1 MSDLNQGTWAE
12 NISSAESGKE
22 ADALQQAVQTT
33 EENAGI
39 LREKKTGRTETEE
52 TKRMKEHFGFFG
64 PASLL
69 FAVFYAFC
77 MFRNGAGITFPFFAA
92 ASLLFLHLSLTK
104 LGTTLKKGSGF
115 YMAAIMLL
123 GISTFCTDDFR
134 IIFFNKLGIFLLMM
148 SLLLKQYFDTSKWG
162 LGKFLGSICQL
173 TFSSMGEA
181 GRPFRD
187 ASEYRRKRT
196 VKDDKRIW
204 AVGIGFLIGVPLVL
218 AVLLLLSSA
227 DALFRQ
233 LTSKF
238 VENINLAN
246 IMNVLF
252 RIAFMFLAAYCL
264 TSYLCRKQIK
274 EEVKDHRTGEPVMAI
289 TVTSMLTAL
298 YLVFSVIQIAS
309 LFMGKMQL
317 PEGYSYA
324 AYAREGFFQLLV
336 VSLLNLVI
344 VLTALSF
351 FRSSK
356 ALKVILTM
364 MSLCTFIMIASSAM
378 RMIIYIRYY
387 YLTFLRVLV
396 LWALALLTVL
406 FIGVVINI
414 YRESFPLFRY
424 SMAVVTV
431 LYLALS
437 FAHPDYIIA
446 KVNVENTLVM
456 RQGSSAVWEAYE
468 PYEDYRYLSYLSA
481 DAAPAL
487 VPYLEKLGYNMEAFY
502 ENYPVKY
509 MKAIISDW
517 QGRNSSDTFGYYWM
531 EYMQSRTENFGIRTF
546 NVSRYR
552 MLKLLEEGA
561 Q

>member
-1 MSDLNQGTWAE
+1 MSELNQGTWAE
-12 NISSAESGKE
+12 NVSSAEGGKE
-22 ADALQQAVQTT
+22 TAAPRQIEQIT
-33 EENAGI
+33 EKNESIG
-39 LREKKTGRTETEE
+39 REKKVGKTETEE
-52 TKRMKEHFGFFG
+52 TKRMKENFGFFG
-64 PASLL
+64 PVSFL

-77 MFRNGAGITFPFFAA
+77 MFRNGSGVTFPFFAA
-92 ASLLFLHLSLTK
+92 ASLLFMHLSLTK

-123 GISTFCTDDFR
+123 GVSTFCTDDSR

-196 VKDDKRIW
+196 GKDDKRIW
-204 AVGIGFLIGVPLVL
+204 AVGIGLLIGVPLVL

-238 VENINLAN
+238 VENINFAN

-252 RIAFMFLAAYCL
+252 RVAFMFLAAYCL

-289 TVTSMLTAL
+289 TVTSMLTVL
-298 YLVFSVIQIAS
+298 YLVFSVIQVVG

-317 PEGYSYA
+317 PDGYSYA
-324 AYAREGFFQLLV
+324 SYAREGFFQLLA
-336 VSLLNLVI
+336 VSFLNLVI
-344 VLTALSF
+344 VLVSLSF
-351 FRSSK
+351 FRESK
-356 ALKVILTM
+356 ALRIILTI

-396 LWALALLTVL
+396 LWALGLLTVL

-424 SMAVVTV
+424 SVAVVTV

-446 KVNVENTLVM
+446 KVNVANTPEM
-456 RQGSSAVWEAYE
+456 EQSSFGAGES
-468 PYEDYRYLSYLSA
+468 YEDYRYLSYLSA

-487 VPYLEKLGYNMEAFY
+487 VPYLEKLGYDMETFY
-502 ENYPVKY
+502 EDYPVKY
-509 MKAIISDW
+509 MKAIIIDW
-517 QGRNSSDTFGYYWM
+517 GGRRSSDTFGYYWM
-531 EYMQSRTENFGIRTF
+531 EDMQSRTENFGIRTF

-552 MLKLLEEGA
+552 LLKLLEEA
-561 Q
+561 AE